1 MAPKRQAKPSTPPP
15 KKKGK
20 KSNNANAQT
29 SISSF
34 FSSPSKPKPSTT
46 SQSKSS
52 TGAQRDASV
61 ISIED
66 SDDEVVARDGKVEED
81 AILARKLAAE
91 WAQEVDVKGKGRST
105 SIDEPE
111 DDEDEVVPVDPPYSE
126 PPGVNG
132 SCSSKHQLPP
142 ANGSKATKKES
153 NVDTKPVAAPFPT
166 KTTHMM
172 PRTPSPPVKAEVK
185 PMLTPTKPTTIT
197 SVTAEAVEPID
208 FDTDAFL
215 FRPSEVDVSKW
226 PKGRL
231 PYSILVGV
239 YVQVSSTRSRLTIVR
254 VLTNFLHLLLQA
266 SPIDLPPSLY
276 LLSNHLLPSYLPCE
290 LGIGSQILTK
300 AVQEVS
306 GLQRRDLKRLWEKW
320 GDPGDVAFE
329 AKSNLRTL
337 VKPSPLLVGDVY
349 TRLLGLTKVKGS
361 QSGRV
366 KGDIVRKLMVQ
377 ARGEEV
383 KFLVRSLVGNLR
395 IGAVRLTLLTALA
408 RATALLHMPTELVQ
422 SVRPIPAPPPKAEKG
437 QKRIPRPK
445 FEPDPARE
453 EVEERCLDAVKVV
466 RKVYVRHPNYGDL
479 VRGLDAG
486 GLEGVEGRVPVSVGI
501 PLSPMLG
508 SITRS
513 LNEVFTRL
521 GSLPFTAEA
530 KLDGQRVQIHARL
543 DGPEGEDDGGGRWV
557 EGDDGSRVWVRL
569 FSRHLEDMTE
579 KYPDVCHLVLAM
591 LQRSLPSPPSPFP
604 AEASPP
610 AHKVMKLLHSRNI
623 SSFIIDAEIVAVD
636 KDTGAY
642 RTFQE
647 LSNRAKKDVQVEDIK
662 VVVGVFAFDLMLLND
677 STLLDS
683 PFSHRRHILRT
694 LFEPFSNPSDFSLA
708 RFAHVESIDS
718 TSTTDTPAEIQA
730 FFERVVEQKC
740 EGLMV
745 KLLESG
751 EGITG
756 DDDDD
761 VDGVESITGT
771 PRKKGKGGGGKRKP
785 LPATY
790 EPDQRSQG
798 WLKVKKDYL
807 EGLGDSLDLVPIGA
821 WWGQGRKAG
830 WWSPILLACHN
841 PETGALEAVCK
852 CISGFTDAFYKDL
865 IKRYPPEGMPEH
877 CSKTTTLGYYET
889 NGLRPNVWFE
899 PSEVWEI
906 RGADITLSPVYPA
919 AASLLGSE
927 RGLSIRFPRFMKIRE
942 DKSWEQATT
951 SEQFAEM
958 YRKQIKEAPRRD
970 GGGGGDDVK
979 IRIGSEE
986 RDIRDHDDGGNGEG
1000 EDEEEEEEEEEEA
1013 EEEEEGEEEE

>member
-15 KKKGK
+15 AKKKTK
-20 KSNNANAQT
+20 KSSTTTNAQT

-34 FSSPSKPKPSTT
+34 FSSPSKPKPST
-46 SQSKSS
+46 SQG
-52 TGAQRDASV
+52 GARRDQSV
-61 ISIED
+61 ISIDD
-66 SDDEVVARDGKVEED
+66 SDDDKDNDEE
-81 AILARKLAAE
+81 LARKLAKE
-91 WAQEVDVKGKGRST
+91 WAEDEGRKVDVKGKGRST

-111 DDEDEVVPVDPPYSE
+111 DGDDDEIVSVDPPYSE

-132 SCSSKHQLPP
+132 SCSSKHLLPP
-142 ANGSKATKKES
+142 STKGKVVKKEQATLAE
-153 NVDTKPVAAPFPT
+153 TKPIAPLFAP
-166 KTTHMM
+166 KPLQNPN
-172 PRTPSPPVKAEVK
+172 PRTPSPPLVKLELK
-185 PMLTPTKPTTIT
+185 PFLTPTKPTTIT

-215 FRPSEVDVSKW
+215 FRPSQIDVSKW

-239 YVQVSSTRSRLTIVR
+239 YVQVSSTRSRLIIVR
-254 VLTNFLHLLLQA
+254 VLTNFLHLLLHA

-290 LGIGSQILTK
+290 LGIGNQILTK

-306 GLQRRDLKRLWEKW
+306 GLQPRDLKRLWEKW

-349 TRLLGLTKVKGS
+349 SRLLGLTKVKGS
-361 QSGRV
+361 QSGKV

-383 KFLVRSLVGNLR
+383 RFLVRSLIGNLR

-408 RATALLHMPTELVQ
+408 RATALLHMPVELVE

-445 FEPDPARE
+445 IEPDPCRE
-453 EVEERCLDAVKVV
+453 EVEERCLEAVRTV

-486 GLEGVEGRVPVSVGI
+486 GLDGVEDRVPVSVGI

-521 GSLPFTAEA
+521 GTLPFTAEA

-557 EGDDGSRVWVRL
+557 QGDDGSKVWVRL

-591 LQRSLPSPPSPFP
+591 LERPLPSPPTPFP
-604 AEASPP
+604 AEASIPTQ
-610 AHKVMKLLHSRNI
+610 KVIDLLHAHHI
-623 SSFIIDAEIVAVD
+623 SSFIMDAEIVAVD

-647 LSNRAKKDVQVEDIK
+647 LSNRAKKDVKVEDIK
-662 VVVGVFAFDLMLLND
+662 VVVGVFAFDLMLIND
-677 STLLDS
+677 ATLLDS

-694 LFEPFSNPSDFSLA
+694 LFEPFSCPSDLSLA
-708 RFAHVESIDS
+708 RFAHVESLDS
-718 TSTTDTPAEIQA
+718 TSTTDTPAEMQA
-730 FFERVVEQKC
+730 FFEQVVEQKC

-756 DDDDD
+756 EDDEDDGINS
-761 VDGVESITGT
+761 VTGT

-877 CSKTTTLGYYET
+877 CSKTTMLGYYET

-951 SEQFAEM
+951 SEQFADM
-958 YRKQIKEAPRRD
+958 YRKQIQEAPQRRD
-970 GGGGGDDVK
+970 AGPGAGPTGGEE

-986 RDIRDHDDGGNGEG
+986 RDLPDGEG
-1000 EDEEEEEEEEEEA
+1000 EGGEDGDEYDDDEMEDEEDL
-1013 EEEEEGEEEE
+1013 

>member
-1 MAPKRQAKPSTPPP
+1 MAPKRQARPSTPPP
-15 KKKGK
+15 KKKVK
-20 KSNNANAQT
+20 KVHQT
-29 SISSF
+29 QPSIQSF
-34 FSSPSKPKPSTT
+34 FASPSKANKHTNGVKT
-46 SQSKSS
+46 DNVK
-52 TGAQRDASV
+52 AV
-61 ISIED
+61 ISIDD
-66 SDDEVVARDGKVEED
+66 SDDDDDAPVSVKDEPRRLEEQLRAVAVKVD
-81 AILARKLAAE
+81 
-91 WAQEVDVKGKGRST
+91 KGKGRAADT
-105 SIDEPE
+105 SSLEEEE
-111 DDEDEVVPVDPPYSE
+111 DDEIVPLNPPYSAA
-126 PPGVNG
+126 PGING
-132 SCSSKHQLPP
+132 SCSSTHRLPP
-142 ANGSKATKKES
+142 VKHEPASTVKNEFTEDVEATSKPSTE
-153 NVDTKPVAAPFPT
+153 TKPIAALFAPR
-166 KTTHMM
+166 KL
-172 PRTPSPPVKAEVK
+172 RTPSPPLQPAVKNEKK
-185 PMLTPTKPTTIT
+185 PLLISPSKPATIT
-197 SVTAEAVEPID
+197 SVSAEPVEPIN

-215 FRPSEVDVSKW
+215 FRPVEIDTSKW

-254 VLTNFLHLLLQA
+254 VLTNFLHLLFHA

-290 LGIGSQILTK
+290 LGVGSQILTK
-300 AVQEVS
+300 AITSVS
-306 GLQRRDLKRLWEKW
+306 GLQPRDLKKLWERW

-329 AKSNLRTL
+329 AKNNLRTL

-349 TRLLGLTKVKGS
+349 LRLLGLSKVKGT
-361 QSGRV
+361 QSGKV
-366 KGDIVRKLMVQ
+366 KGDVVRKLMVQ

-383 KFLVRSLVGNLR
+383 RFLVRSMIGNLR

-408 RATALLHMPTELVQ
+408 RATALLHMPAELLS
-422 SVRPIPAPPPKAEKG
+422 SVRPLPGPPQKLEKG
-437 QKRIPRPK
+437 QKRVPRPK
-445 FEPDPARE
+445 VEPDLARE
-453 EVEERCLDAVKVV
+453 EVEERCNEAVKIV

-479 VRGLDAG
+479 VRGLDPH
-486 GLEGVEGRVPVSVGI
+486 GLEGIEYRVPVSVGI

-521 GSLPFTAEA
+521 GTLPFTAEA

-543 DGPEGEDDGGGRWV
+543 DGPQGEDDGGGRWV
-557 EGDDGSRVWVRL
+557 QGDDFKVWVRL

-579 KYPDVCHLVLAM
+579 KYPDV
-591 LQRSLPSPPSPFP
+591 QR
-604 AEASPP
+604 
-610 AHKVMKLLHSRNI
+610 VIDLLKAQSI
-623 SSFIIDAEIVAVD
+623 KSFIIDAEIVAVD

-642 RTFQE
+642 RTFQD
-647 LSNRAKKDVQVEDIK
+647 LSNRAKKDVRVEDIK

-677 STLLDS
+677 QTLLDS
-683 PFSHRRHILRT
+683 PFSHRRHLLRT
-694 LFEPFSNPSDFSLA
+694 LIPPFSCPSDPTLA
-708 RFAHVESIDS
+708 RFAHVASLDS
-718 TSTTDTPAEIQA
+718 TSIADVPAAMQA
-730 FFERVVEQKC
+730 FFESVVEQKC

-751 EGITG
+751 EGLTG
-756 DDDDD
+756 EDDDDD
-761 VDGVESITGT
+761 ASNVGDT
-771 PRKKGKGGGGKRKP
+771 PSKKGRGKGGRKKP

-841 PETGALEAVCK
+841 PESGALEAVCK
-852 CISGFTDAFYKDL
+852 CISGFSDAFYKDL
-865 IKRYPPEGMPEH
+865 LKRYPPEGLPEK
-877 CSKTTTLGYYET
+877 CNKTTPLGFVDT
-889 NGLRPNVWFE
+889 NGLIPDVWFE

-919 AASLLGSE
+919 ASSLLGSE

-958 YRKQIKEAPRRD
+958 YRKQIREAPAAGDGGAGAGSGLHSGMNGGKGGADVIRRD
-970 GGGGGDDVK
+970 SDD
-979 IRIGSEE
+979 E
-986 RDIRDHDDGGNGEG
+986 DIRDMESEDQAEDDN
-1000 EDEEEEEEEEEEA
+1000 EDEE
-1013 EEEEEGEEEE
+1013 